1 MNKKDTFY
9 LIFIVGIILYSFNY
23 LGKQNNE
30 IQRQKDN
37 VKALQDSTTY
47 FKNKQ
52 GEIVATKLVLQL
64 TEKELKEVKKS
75 NSNLA
80 IALKNFKRPI
90 TIIET
95 KQEVRIDTVLVP
107 YKDTI
112 PFIFNRFEKKVDK
125 YYSLNITSNQRGNTI
140 SDLTLTPNKQTIIV
154 GDKRSSIFKDTE
166 LRVDITNSNK
176 YFNQKNIKP
185 IVIVYKKVWFEKPVI
200 TIPIGIVLGLL
211 ID

>member
-9 LIFIVGIILYSFNY
+9 LIFIVAIILYSFNY

-64 TEKELKEVKKS
+64 TKKELKEVKKS

-95 KQEVRIDTVLVP
+95 NQEVRIDTVLVP
-107 YKDTI
+107 YRDTI

-140 SDLTLTPNKQTIIV
+140 SNLTLTPNKQTIIV
-154 GDKRSSIFKDTE
+154 GDKRNNIFKDAE

-185 IVIVYKKVWFEKPVI
+185 IVIVYKKSWFEKPVM

>member
-185 IVIVYKKVWFEKPVI
+185 IVIVYKKVWFEKPLV

>member
-125 YYSLNITSNQRGNTI
+125 YYSLNITSNQRGNTV

-185 IVIVYKKVWFEKPVI
+185 IVIVYKKVWFEKPLV

>member
-1 MNKKDTFY
+1 MNKKDIFSIIVIIG
-9 LIFIVGIILYSFNY
+9 LIIYSFNNCSN
-23 LGKQNNE
+23 KNNE

-47 FKNKQ
+47 FKNKK
-52 GEIVATKLVLQL
+52 GEIVATKLALQL

-140 SDLTLTPNKQTIIV
+140 SDLTLTPNKQIIIV
-154 GDKRSSIFKDTE
+154 GDKRNNIFKDAE